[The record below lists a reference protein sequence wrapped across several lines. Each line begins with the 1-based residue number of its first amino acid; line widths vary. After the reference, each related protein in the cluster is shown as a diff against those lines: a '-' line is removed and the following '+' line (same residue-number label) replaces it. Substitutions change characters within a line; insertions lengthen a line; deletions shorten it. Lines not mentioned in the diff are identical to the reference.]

1 MSARCQDGLTGGGK
15 LPPTIQTVREHIAW
29 SYANLARAH
38 AALTDGATQY
48 AMKHHMIRSR
58 LYAGLVSGKVAMQS
72 IYQDERLKMTSAQVC
87 SYCGEAE
94 KLSVDHLIPRVKD
107 GPDDADNLVLACRR
121 CNSSKQGNDLLV
133 WSQATG
139 RFPSVLVLRRYLK
152 IVQRECADRE
162 LMEHSVGAAS
172 ALDLPFRLD
181 LLPYAFPPL
190 AELRVAYGQ

>member
-1 MSARCQDGLTGGGK
+1 M
-15 LPPTIQTVREHIAW
+15 PPSIQTVRQHIAW

-38 AALTDGATQY
+38 AALTDGASKY

-58 LYAGLVSGKVAMQS
+58 LYAGMLSGKLAMQS
-72 IYQDERLKMTSAQVC
+72 MYEDERLKMTSAQLC
-87 SYCGEAE
+87 SYCGDAE

-121 CNSSKQGNDLLV
+121 CNSSKQGKDLLV
-133 WSQATG
+133 WSKGTG

-152 IVQRECADRE
+152 IVQRQCTERGLLDHEVVVAT
-162 LMEHSVGAAS
+162 

-181 LLPYAFPPL
+181 LLPHTFPPL
-190 AELRVAYGQ
+190 AELRVAFAG